1 MDKKL
6 PLEKNERKVVLN
18 TLLYKKSLT
27 KCEAFFMGYLLINF
41 VFEVPLSE
49 LILTK

>member
-6 PLEKNERKVVLN
+6 PLEKNESEVVLN
-18 TLLYKKSLT
+18 TLYKQKSLT
-27 KCEAFFMGYLLINF
+27 NCEAFFIDYLLINF